1 MAINMTYQRV
11 IKIFKKRK
19 KWLTRNESVN
29 YFKVKSSTFHFL
41 LELVLNRPS
50 HPLTMSQGGH
60 MFRKILSSTLYAAL
74 ITVIYFIAAN
84 IGYYLLNRR
93 TMFADVYFYEWV
105 EYAIVA
111 GIMFFCTLVVEL
123 IRNVF
128 TKKK

>member
-1 MAINMTYQRV
+1 
-11 IKIFKKRK
+11 
-19 KWLTRNESVN
+19 
-29 YFKVKSSTFHFL
+29 
-41 LELVLNRPS
+41 
-50 HPLTMSQGGH
+50 

-84 IGYYLLNRR
+84 IGYYLFNRR